1 MIVRLN
7 FLFLD
12 KVVVSVVDTT
22 STVEG
27 KPAAVGLVLTIANG
41 GELECGDVIVD
52 FATMDMTASEQRN
65 RKLLLFCNFCMCNS

>member
-12 KVVVSVVDTT
+12 KVLVSVVDTT

-41 GELECGDVIVD
+41 GELECGDVVVD

-65 RKLLLFCNFCMCNS
+65 RKLSLFCNFLCVQ